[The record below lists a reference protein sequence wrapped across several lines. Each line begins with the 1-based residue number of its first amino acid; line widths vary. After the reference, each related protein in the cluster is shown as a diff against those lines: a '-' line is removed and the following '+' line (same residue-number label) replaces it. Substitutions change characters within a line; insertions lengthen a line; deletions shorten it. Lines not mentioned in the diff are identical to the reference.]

1 MSELNPKAV
10 YATMQEDARRG
21 PLSKTLLVARAI
33 AIAAAVG
40 GAVPT
45 AMTVYQSY
53 AHGIPYN
60 EVSHRLEQYDIWVRN
75 FDCKI
80 DYRALTTAQG
90 TRVDAG
96 ACGKTGDVAI
106 KVTAPGGKAAYEWIG
121 FSKLQKAGTASLW
134 DAVIGTAMAADVV
147 AAGPAAQ
154 SVAGGSSTSGG
165 QIGGANVRLAQAAP
179 AAPTGSSGMKVI
191 CEAMP
196 TKGTVVRVVQEGA
209 KCYREQVS
217 LFRGNL
223 EKREEVA
230 CNSPCK

>member
-1 MSELNPKAV
+1 MSDWSAKTV
-10 YATMQEDARRG
+10 YATMQEDSRRG
-21 PLSKTLLVARAI
+21 PLAKTLLVARVI

-40 GAVPT
+40 GAIPT
-45 AMTVYQSY
+45 AMTLYQSY
-53 AHGIPYN
+53 AHGILYN
-60 EVSHRLEQYDIWVRN
+60 EVSHRLKQYDLWVRN

-106 KVTAPGGKAAYEWIG
+106 KVTTQGGKAAYEWIG
-121 FSKLQKAGTASLW
+121 FDQLQKPQQTSLW
-134 DAVIGTAMAADVV
+134 HLVVGTAMATE
-147 AAGPAAQ
+147 AAGA
-154 SVAGGSSTSGG
+154 VVGGANTSGG
-165 QIGGANVRLAQAAP
+165 RTLLAQAGPGGAAP
-179 AAPTGSSGMKVI
+179 ASGMKVI

-196 TKGTVVRVVQEGA
+196 TKGTIVRVVQEGA

-223 EKREEVA
+223 EKRSEVA
-230 CNSPCK
+230 CSTPCQ

>member
-1 MSELNPKAV
+1 MSELNPRAV

-21 PLSKTLLVARAI
+21 PLSRTLLVARAI
-33 AIAAAVG
+33 AIAVAVG
-40 GAVPT
+40 GAIPT
-45 AMTVYQSY
+45 AMTLYQSFS
-53 AHGIPYN
+53 HGIPYN

-96 ACGKTGDVAI
+96 ACNRTGDVAI

-121 FSKLQKAGTASLW
+121 FAKLQKAGVASVWPSL
-134 DAVIGTAMAADVV
+134 VGAAHAEVAPRGDVW
-147 AAGPAAQ
+147 
-154 SVAGGSSTSGG
+154 
-165 QIGGANVRLAQAAP
+165 LAQAASG
-179 AAPTGSSGMKVI
+179 APPGMKVM

-196 TKGTVVRVVQEGA
+196 TKGTVIRVVQEGA
-209 KCYREQVS
+209 KCYRERVS

-230 CNSPCK
+230 CSTTCK